1 MNVPAVTFLDGQRLA
16 STCMWMRVV
25 SAATA
30 VLLSTADSPA
40 AATEG
45 DLVASVAN
53 VRVDW
58 GNTLRRTNAVPTYLD
73 QVNPMFART
82 SPIHDAAF
90 SRIHEMGADRVRY
103 LHWDANGFT
112 QGSRHPRTEPTAPC
126 GTSAISIRTWLT
138 S

>member
-1 MNVPAVTFLDGQRLA
+1 
-16 STCMWMRVV
+16 MWMRVV

-112 QGSRHPRTEPTAPC
+112 RHPRTEPTAPC